1 MAAKTKKPAKS
12 GGKKPAKETKAEQ
25 VETSTGVQLLLGN
38 MMGQKD
44 REYYVHTY
52 LGLKGKCD
60 KANADLSEFGKKAK
74 EAGVDMKAMK
84 QVLNMEKL
92 DALDVASFLKQLA
105 AFGKDRGLPVQI
117 QLFEPKYGSIEEQ
130 ATKMGWD
137 AGINGRNPPIELFPE
152 GNPGF
157 VEMMRAWN
165 DSQAQLASQI
175 KEAPKPAA
183 VAVPPEAKAPDGDK
197 DWYQE

>member
-1 MAAKTKKPAKS
+1 MAAKTKKSAKKA
-12 GGKKPAKETKAEQ
+12 GKSKPAKETKAEK

-60 KANADLSEFGKKAK
+60 KANSDLSEFGKKAK

-84 QVLNMEKL
+84 QVLGMEKL
-92 DALDVASFLKQLA
+92 DALDVASYLKQLA

-137 AGINGRNPPIELFPE
+137 AGINGRNPPTDLFAE

-157 VEMMRAWN
+157 SEMMRAWN
-165 DSQAQLASQI
+165 DAQAELARGI
-175 KEAPKPAA
+175 KEAPKQLAAPAA
-183 VAVPPEAKAPDGDK
+183 PEVQPEAEK
-197 DWYQE
+197 DWYQQ